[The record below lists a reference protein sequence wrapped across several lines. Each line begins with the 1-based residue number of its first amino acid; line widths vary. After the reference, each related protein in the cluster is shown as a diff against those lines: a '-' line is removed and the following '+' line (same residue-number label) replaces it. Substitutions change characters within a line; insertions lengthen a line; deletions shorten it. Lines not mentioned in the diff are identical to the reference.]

1 MALGSTAAGLIVMLL
16 GRALRRVSVGIAVGA
31 VLALATGR
39 AMSAIL
45 FGVSPFDPVSFAV
58 IVVVALTIAAAATVL
73 PGVRALRRQP
83 LSVLRE
89 N

>member
-1 MALGSTAAGLIVMLL
+1 
-16 GRALRRVSVGIAVGA
+16 
-31 VLALATGR
+31 
-39 AMSAIL
+39 MSAIL